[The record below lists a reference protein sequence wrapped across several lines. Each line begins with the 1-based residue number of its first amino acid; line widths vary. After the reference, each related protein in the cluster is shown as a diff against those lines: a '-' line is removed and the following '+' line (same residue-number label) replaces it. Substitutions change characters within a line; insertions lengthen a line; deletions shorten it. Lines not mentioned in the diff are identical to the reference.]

1 MQDNF
6 NENQKDS
13 FQNKIKIFDWFK
25 SSFLHPTTLVP
36 CKIVPYML
44 LLIIIISIFIFGS
57 KNTNNELVNFKII
70 NQLIYKEPNRLV
82 LPYADIEHKND
93 GFYFI
98 GKMSEFYDLKQNKS
112 TSITALN
119 NMNPIYAKQINNQ
132 IVILNKKK
140 NNILEIKKYDLTQNK
155 IIEKNFQ
162 IELDN
167 DTSLY
172 IDSPFVDN
180 YEKTYIPIYYDKGTN
195 YIIILDKN
203 FEKYSI
209 TENKLQ
215 NTRGKILTPDG
226 LSYYINVG
234 GYDKN
239 SKVYSNK
246 IYKTTNFKEEK
257 FYLSTNINENSIC
270 FLANYYGIP
279 DKLTG
284 SYYDQEIWIINNTT
298 LTKVNIFTD
307 KIKTQK
313 LPKKFEKAKIL
324 TIIQQGNKQLC
335 FIEQEDKI
343 YYFEIN
349 NKKNIKI
356 KYLMRKA
363 TQELIFAT
371 PKFFY
376 TDKKIYIFT
385 L

>member
-155 IIEKNFQ
+155 IIEKIFQ

-246 IYKTTNFKEEK
+246 IYKTTNFKKEK

-324 TIIQQGNKQLC
+324 TIIQQGNKQIC

>member
-1 MQDNF
+1 
-6 NENQKDS
+6 
-13 FQNKIKIFDWFK
+13 
-25 SSFLHPTTLVP
+25 
-36 CKIVPYML
+36 ML

-82 LPYADIEHKND
+82 LPYADIEHKNV

-313 LPKKFEKAKIL
+313 LPKKFGKAKIL
-324 TIIQQGNKQLC
+324 TIIQQGNKQIC
-335 FIEQEDKI
+335 FIEHEDKI

-385 L
+385 I